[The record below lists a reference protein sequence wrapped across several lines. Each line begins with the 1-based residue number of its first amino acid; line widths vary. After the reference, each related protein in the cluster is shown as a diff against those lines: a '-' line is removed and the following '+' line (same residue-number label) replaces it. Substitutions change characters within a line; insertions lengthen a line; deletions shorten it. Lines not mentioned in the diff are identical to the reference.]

1 MSYTY
6 CKECGHKNLYDTQVP
21 KFCNG
26 CGTPLGQGASV
37 ASLKKTIKRQVQ
49 TARKKRTRPVE
60 EIPEDDFDEFSDA
73 GGIPDIAD
81 FKCSS
86 SSGGFNRILKL
97 EDLIKI
103 EEGERI
109 EEAPEKR
116 KRGRP
121 KKTK

>member
-6 CKECGHKNLYDTQVP
+6 CKECGHKNLYATQVP

-26 CGTPLGQGASV
+26 CGTPLGQAMSV
-37 ASLKKTIKRQVQ
+37 ASQEKTIKRAVKA
-49 TARKKRTRPVE
+49 ARKKRTRPVE
-60 EIPEDDFDEFSDA
+60 EISEDDFDEFSDA
-73 GGIPDIAD
+73 SSIPDIAD

-109 EEAPEKR
+109 EEAPKKR

-121 KKTK
+121 KKGK